1 MIDLGLPIPLTD
13 FILKGKTMSSTRLTT
28 ESFTE
33 WAESDPELS
42 CALAAA
48 QDLPAMT
55 DIVSD
60 FLITI
65 EDPDWSAK
73 SVAQVISRDP
83 VVAASVLKAANSS
96 YYSFQRQINNLEGAI
111 AVLGLATI
119 KSLVLT
125 AGVKN
130 MNKRFGLIE
139 KLLLEDA
146 IGCALCAREIA
157 RKSRCYDPEEAFLGG
172 LLRHLGKIAMN
183 NLDNEKYSQL
193 VQDVYNGEGELG
205 ILERKYFPYSHAAIG
220 AALLNHWNLSPQL
233 VASTLFHSDPA
244 SPDKIGEQASTLS
257 TLIHLGGDFCMRLGF
272 GQRTPREDLDIY
284 NHPGTTALGLE
295 EEDID
300 DILQEIPEVFSH
312 TCESFLGH

>member
-1 MIDLGLPIPLTD
+1 
-13 FILKGKTMSSTRLTT
+13 MSSMQLTT

-42 CALAAA
+42 CALTAV

-73 SVAQVISRDP
+73 SVAQVIARDP
-83 VVAASVLKAANSS
+83 AVAASVLKAANSS
-96 YYSFQRQINNLEGAI
+96 YYSFQRQINDLEGAI

-157 RKSRCYDPEEAFLGG
+157 RKTGCYNPEEAFLGG
-172 LLRHLGKIAMN
+172 LLRHIGKIAMN
-183 NLDNEKYSQL
+183 NLDSEKYSQL
-193 VQDVYNGEGELG
+193 VQGVYNDEGELA
-205 ILERKYFPYSHAAIG
+205 ILERKHFPYSHAAIG
-220 AALLNHWNLSPQL
+220 AALLNHWNISPQL
-233 VASTLFHSDPA
+233 VASTLFHNDPA
-244 SPDKIGEQASTLS
+244 SCEKMGDMAGTMAKLVHLS
-257 TLIHLGGDFCMRLGF
+257 GVFCIRLGF
-272 GQRTPREDLDIY
+272 GQRTPREDLDVY
-284 NHPGTTALGLE
+284 RHPGTEFLGLE

-300 DILQEIPEVFSH
+300 DILHDIPEAFVH
-312 TCESFLGH
+312 TCNSFMG

>member
-1 MIDLGLPIPLTD
+1 MSATQLTPE
-13 FILKGKTMSSTRLTT
+13 T
-28 ESFTE
+28 FTE
-33 WAESDPELS
+33 WADSDPELA
-42 CALAAA
+42 CALAAV

-55 DIVSD
+55 DIVND
-60 FLITI
+60 FLLTI

-83 VVAASVLKAANSS
+83 VVAASVLKVANSS

-157 RKSRCYDPEEAFLGG
+157 RKTRCCDPEEAFLGG
-172 LLRHLGKIAMN
+172 LLRHIGKIAMN
-183 NLDNEKYSQL
+183 NLDSEKYSEL
-193 VQDVYNGEGELG
+193 VQAVYNGEDNLTT
-205 ILERKYFPYSHAAIG
+205 LERKFFPYSHAAIG
-220 AALLNHWNLSPQL
+220 AAMLHHWHLAPQL
-233 VASTLFHSDPA
+233 VASTLFHNDA
-244 SPDKIGEQASTLS
+244 VSPEKIGEQASVLAS
-257 TLIHLGGDFCMRLGF
+257 LVHLGGLVCLRLGF
-272 GQRTPREDLDIY
+272 GQRTPQEELDVY
-284 NHPGTTALGLE
+284 HDPATERLALT

-300 DILQEIPEVFSH
+300 DILHDIPEAVTQ
-312 TCESFLGH
+312 TCASFMG